1 MIMIIQIGE
10 KILKA
15 SLVDNSSTKA
25 LKEKLQNGPITIEME
40 DYASMEKVGDLGFHL
55 PTNDQSITTE
65 ACDLILY
72 LGHMFVIY
80 YRPNTWNFTQLGQI
94 QGISKS
100 ELMKILGQGNVTV
113 TLSLDEEN

>member
-1 MIMIIQIGE
+1 MMIQFGE
-10 KILKA
+10 KTLKA
-15 SLVDNSSTKA
+15 LLVDNSSTKA
-25 LKEKLQNGPITIEME
+25 LKEKLQNGSITIEME
-40 DYASMEKVGDLGFHL
+40 DYASMEKVG
-55 PTNDQSITTE
+55 
-65 ACDLILY
+65 DLILY